1 MLTIAA
7 IMKVAAMLKIAAM
20 LSVAVYWQSRWR
32 TSGL

>member
-7 IMKVAAMLKIAAM
+7 ILKVAAMLKIAAM